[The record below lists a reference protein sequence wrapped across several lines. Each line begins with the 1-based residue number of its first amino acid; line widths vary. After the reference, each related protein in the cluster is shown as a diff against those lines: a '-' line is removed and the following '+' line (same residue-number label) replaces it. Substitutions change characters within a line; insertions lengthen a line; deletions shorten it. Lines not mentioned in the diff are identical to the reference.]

1 MFVKD
6 ESKIKIGDWA
16 TIVEDGVSS
25 FSGSFEKG
33 TRVKVIDIGPRG
45 YDLMD
50 EHGNKIIEAGWTCIS
65 K

>member
-6 ESKIKIGDWA
+6 VSKIKIGDWT

-25 FSGSFEKG
+25 FSYSFKKG

-50 EHGNKIIEAGWTCIS
+50 
-65 K
+65 

>member
-6 ESKIKIGDWA
+6 ESKIEIGDWV
-16 TIVEDGVSS
+16 TIVEDGISS
-25 FSGSFEKG
+25 CSGSFEKG
-33 TRVKVIDIGPRG
+33 TKVQVIGIGPRG

-50 EHGNKIIEAGWTCIS
+50 EHGNKITETGWTSIS

>member
-6 ESKIKIGDWA
+6 ESKIKIGDWV
-16 TIVEDGVSS
+16 TVVKDGVSS
-25 FSGSFEKG
+25 FSYSFKKG

-50 EHGNKIIEAGWTCIS
+50 EHGNKITETGWTSIS